1 MKILIIK
8 PSSLGDVVHALPI
21 LRLLKQQHPQ
31 SEIHWCID
39 SYLAPLLENDP
50 DLTGLLPFIR
60 HGWAS
65 PAQWW
70 QGWSTL
76 HKARQLRFDW
86 VIDLQALAR
95 SGLMAWW
102 ANGEFTIGLD
112 DRREGASLFYD
123 VAVPRPSPDTHAV
136 DWYRAVLPYLGVPVH
151 WNFEWL
157 PIQPHLAEAV
167 RSQWPL
173 GAQQIV
179 ILQPGA
185 RWNNKRWPVEYF
197 RTLVAELLRRRP
209 ELHFVILG
217 GKSDQA
223 AGLGKA
229 IAAAGHCLDLT
240 GRVSL
245 PEMIEWIRVASLMI
259 SNDTGP
265 MHVAAALRKPVVA
278 LFGPT
283 SPQRTGP
290 YGQIDRVLQMELPC
304 VPCLKS
310 SCHYHRPLA
319 CLRDLRPEM
328 VVAEVEKRLGR
339 C

>member
-8 PSSLGDVVHALPI
+8 PSSLGDVIHALPV
-21 LRLLKQQHPQ
+21 LRLLKLHFPESQ
-31 SEIHWCID
+31 IYWCID

-50 DLTGLLPFIR
+50 DLAGLLPFTR
-60 HGWAS
+60 HGWIS
-65 PAQWW
+65 PAQWF

-76 HKARQLRFDW
+76 RKARQLHFDY

-112 DRREGASLFYD
+112 DRREGASAFYD
-123 VAVPRPSPDTHAV
+123 VAVPRPSPHTHAV
-136 DWYRAVLPYLGVPVH
+136 DWYLSLLGYLDVPVH

-157 PIQPHLAEAV
+157 PPRTRLAEEV

-173 GAQQIV
+173 GARQLV

-185 RWNNKRWPVEYF
+185 RWDNKRWPVEYF
-197 RTLVAELLRRRP
+197 TEVVGLLLQRRP
-209 ELHFVILG
+209 DLHFVILG
-217 GKSDQA
+217 GKADRA
-223 AGLGKA
+223 MGLGKA
-229 IAAAGHCLDLT
+229 IAAADHCLDLT

-245 PEMIEWIRVASLMI
+245 PEMVEWIRSASLMLT
-259 SNDTGP
+259 NDTGP
-265 MHVAAALRKPVVA
+265 MHVAAALGIPVVA

-283 SPQRTGP
+283 DPRRTGP
-290 YGQIDRVLQMELPC
+290 YGQIENALQVDLPC

-310 SCHYHRPLA
+310 TCHYQRPLA
-319 CLRDLRPEM
+319 CLRDLRPDR
-328 VVAEVEKRLGR
+328 VAAEVESRLR
-339 C
+339 R